1 MSTLLTSMWLIILLA
16 CSFAY
21 FVNTLVK
28 VCTVLDLTHHNFSW
42 KHGSIPVSR
51 DQSTTPP
58 LLDLTT
64 TYERDMWWGTSRASK
79 LLDKYTTFSH
89 CLFNKST
96 TIFHGLYWLIST
108 HIEMSSKCSKLKLNR
123 EPPNKTRLERESAT
137 ITSFPWSVVLSTN
150 QNARNRSVLVKA
162 IIDIADQR

>member
-21 FVNTLVK
+21 FVNTLVM

-64 TYERDMWWGTSRASK
+64 TYERDMWWGTSGASK
-79 LLDKYTTFSH
+79 LHDKYTTFSH

-108 HIEMSSKCSKLKLNR
+108 HTEMSSKCSNSSWTASHLIKLDSSENPPPSRHFRGLLSYRPIRTREIAQFLSKL
-123 EPPNKTRLERESAT
+123 
-137 ITSFPWSVVLSTN
+137 
-150 QNARNRSVLVKA
+150 
-162 IIDIADQR
+162 